1 MKVIIWSVF
10 LLLALL
16 WTAGAALFA
25 QLTEWSIGLLASGS
39 AADLVDRVGQIAV
52 PAWLAPWVD
61 LTGWRELLQWFTS
74 VLQTVSALLP
84 SAGQSL
90 GWLVPFIWILWGLG
104 LVAMLLV
111 TLVGSRFVRVLRP
124 GQAARAP

>member
-1 MKVIIWSVF
+1 M
-10 LLLALL
+10 A
-16 WTAGAALFA
+16 
-25 QLTEWSIGLLASGS
+25 
-39 AADLVDRVGQIAV
+39 R
-52 PAWLAPWVD
+52 PRVD

-111 TLVGSRFVRVLRP
+111 TLIGSRFVRVLRP